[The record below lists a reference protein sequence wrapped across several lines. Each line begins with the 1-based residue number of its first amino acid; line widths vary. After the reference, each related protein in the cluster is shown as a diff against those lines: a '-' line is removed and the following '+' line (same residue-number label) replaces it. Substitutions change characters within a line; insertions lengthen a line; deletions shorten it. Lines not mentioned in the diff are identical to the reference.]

1 METPTKMQDQPK
13 TPNGQEHAPASPPAA
28 PLKPLETAELAKK
41 TIAQLSAI
49 AAELK
54 LEGVSGLR
62 KQELI
67 AKIVDGQ
74 LKANGMIFDEGV
86 LEILPDGFG
95 FLRSPHYS
103 YLAGPDDIYMSPTQI
118 QKFG

>member
-1 METPTKMQDQPK
+1 METPTKMTEPSK
-13 TPNGQEHAPASPPAA
+13 GPAQTPPAAGPAPTPA

-41 TIAQLSAI
+41 TIAQLTAI
-49 AAELK
+49 AVELK

-67 AKIVDGQ
+67 AKIVEGQ
-74 LKANGMIFDEGV
+74 LKANGMIYDEGV

-95 FLRSPHYS
+95 FLRSP
-103 YLAGPDDIYMSPTQI
+103 D
-118 QKFG
+118 

>member
-1 METPTKMQDQPK
+1 MLPTPGSPYYLEARRMDTPIKMQDQPK
-13 TPNGQEHAPASPPAA
+13 TPNGHAPGAIPAPAA

-41 TIAQLSAI
+41 TIAQLTAI

-74 LKANGMIFDEGV
+74 LKANGMIFYEGV

-95 FLRSPHYS
+95 FLR
-103 YLAGPDDIYMSPTQI
+103 
-118 QKFG
+118 